1 MFAGVLLCYRVT
13 GENSCKNAKNIG
25 QISDAY
31 RIFNYLCEFFW
42 NSFNF
47 LKVHTI
53 KNESIIIMLMN
64 IIFTSFTIALIVLK
78 TQNGG
83 FYKSDKYCWITISAA
98 EFGGESVSSIWRQ
111 NLNLGI

>member
-1 MFAGVLLCYRVT
+1 
-13 GENSCKNAKNIG
+13 
-25 QISDAY
+25 
-31 RIFNYLCEFFW
+31 
-42 NSFNF
+42 
-47 LKVHTI
+47 
-53 KNESIIIMLMN
+53 MN